1 VKRGIVWF
9 RNDLRVT
16 DNEALHQAATECDE
30 VIPVYVFD
38 RNYLNS
44 ERYDSKKFGARRV
57 KFILDS
63 LEDLKT
69 SLEGLGSS
77 LMVEIGKPEGVLSRI
92 AEEYGATS
100 LFAQKEVTQ
109 EEVAVEEG
117 VKRALQN
124 SVDVRFFHGHS
135 LYHPDD
141 IPFETENIPD
151 IFSNFRKK
159 CDKEAEVRSIFP
171 IPERLNF
178 PDGLPAANI
187 PLLEELGFDPK
198 PISEKAAINYKGGER
213 EARKRLENYLWKTE
227 NLSTYKYTR
236 NGLLGLDYSSKF
248 SGWLAHGC
256 ISPRMIYSEVKRY
269 EKSIKKNSS
278 TYWMVFELIWRDYF
292 RFVAMKFGDELF
304 YPGGIRN
311 EEVNWKIDRQKLE
324 AWKRGET
331 GIPFV
336 DANMNELNETGF
348 MSNRGRQIV
357 ASYLVKDLKQ
367 DWRRGAAYF
376 EQELIDYD
384 VTSNWGNW
392 AYVAGVGNDPREN
405 RYFNIL
411 TQASRYD
418 GKGEY
423 IKHWLPELSEI
434 SKEFI
439 HKPWELSDSEKSKF
453 DLHGSPFGKPIYV
466 NEKW

>member
-1 VKRGIVWF
+1 MKRGIVWF

-16 DNEALHQAATECDE
+16 DNEALHRAAAECDE

-38 RNYLNS
+38 LTYLNS
-44 ERYDSKKFGARRV
+44 ERYGSKKFGSRRV
-57 KFILDS
+57 KFILES
-63 LEDLKT
+63 LEDLKK
-69 SLEGLGSS
+69 SLEGLGST
-77 LMVEIGKPEGVLSRI
+77 LMVEIGRPDEVLSRI
-92 AEEYGATS
+92 AEKHGAS
-100 LFAQKEVTQ
+100 MLFAQKEVTK
-109 EEVAVEEG
+109 EEVVVEEE
-117 VKRALQN
+117 VKGALEKTVEIQ
-124 SVDVRFFHGHS
+124 FFHGHS

-141 IPFETENIPD
+141 IPFEIESVPD
-151 IFSNFRKK
+151 VFSDFRKK
-159 CDKEAEVRSIFP
+159 CEKESEVRSIFP
-171 IPERLNF
+171 IPEKLKLPEDF
-178 PDGLPAANI
+178 PAGNI
-187 PLLEELGFDPK
+187 PGLEDLGFEPK
-198 PISEKAAINYKGGER
+198 PISDRAAIAFKGGER
-213 EARKRLENYLWKTE
+213 EARKRLENYFWETE
-227 NLSTYKYTR
+227 NLSNYKNTR
-236 NGLLGLDYSSKF
+236 NGLLGIDYSSKF

-269 EKSIKKNSS
+269 EKSVKKNSS

-292 RFVAMKFGDELF
+292 RYVAMKFGNQLF

-311 EEVNWKIDRQKLE
+311 EEVNWKSDQKKLE
-324 AWKRGET
+324 AWKKGET

-336 DANMNELNETGF
+336 DANMRELNETGF

-367 DWRRGAAYF
+367 DWRFGAAYF

-411 TQASRYD
+411 TQAGRYD

-423 IKHWLPELSEI
+423 VKHWLPELSDLPI
-434 SKEFI
+434 EFI

-453 DLHGSPFGKPIYV
+453 GLHGSPFGKPLYV

>member
-1 VKRGIVWF
+1 MKRGIVWF

-439 HKPWELSDSEKSKF
+439 HRPWELSDSEKSKF

-466 NEKW
+466 NQKW